1 MRLEYD
7 AGRYERIRE
16 LSPHSSKE
24 DLTKAYT
31 WRGSTTG
38 QRAALNQPEQK
49 YPDDEVQTPVMFSDP
64 LEDGQGVD
72 PRHEILLQATRE
84 RAARLREAAAEH
96 EVEASGGARSGGDS
110 KAGTRRNAKL

>member
-38 QRAALNQPEQK
+38 QRAALNQREQK
-49 YPDDEVQTPVMFSDP
+49 YPDGEVQTPVMFSDP
-64 LEDGQGVD
+64 LENGQGVD
-72 PRHEILLQATRE
+72 PRHEIILQATRE

-96 EVEASGGARSGGDS
+96 EVDAGSGGDS
-110 KAGTRRNAKL
+110 NSGTRRSAKL